1 MKRLLYI
8 LLFIPLMGLAQKPD
22 FIRTPNS
29 GNTIVDWN
37 LKAKTFILPHGS
49 SVGLYG
55 SQDTSGNAYFKVAA
69 GDTMLYIRV
78 GGTKFWDPKTYL
90 AKFFA
95 PIGSGVTSFNM
106 RTGSVTLSGGDVTTA
121 LGFTPVTN
129 TRQIINGY
137 AITGG
142 HSLATDVTI
151 AADSTLLQTI
161 TNLFPRGD
169 TRYLQSG
176 YINVTVSSTGKTKAF
191 FPTANT
197 DAARGI
203 ALQSAFTFAST
214 GDKINIGAGSYA
226 TTTTLALKDSI
237 TVDGAGLVYNL
248 NGNTDIFSVKSAA
261 GVTIS
266 NIKIKGAGSPGL
278 DTTKQVGI
286 RLNGY
291 SPNFKAINLTITD
304 CRGAGIFENQIW
316 KDSTQYFNGG
326 KILNV
331 NMARNGYGFY
341 GVGEYWTVDGGN
353 HFYNLQAFYAIG
365 GNIKIL
371 NTNTSYN
378 FKALRI
384 EGIVGNEGHAIISGN
399 TITHNKKVGLYLK
412 NLTIGEIFAS
422 NVFAGAYPA
431 TLSDTTIYLEN
442 TSGIKFASSI
452 FLAPMHIFLG
462 GAFTGYNYIQN
473 SHFYNYAPGGGNP
486 ANVVGTALQKSH
498 LIFTQNTSNDS
509 LSTNLN
515 QEYGNNK
522 TVQTYLGATN
532 QRQWLQFLGQNANV
546 IFGTAGDGT
555 GPALNL
561 GEPAYS
567 GGLSTGR
574 GLGSTSKTALTFG
587 TDQVLSFLIDT
598 LQNVHFKKDLY
609 LESILSAGTN
619 TDGLLS
625 VDATNGKIKKLPN
638 NTFTTNVTASG
649 NIASS
654 GGATPNLTFTGILPS
669 VNGGSGINNS
679 GTLTWGSGGILGTNA
694 YNSTAFYKSGDNA
707 SFGTGSFAGLIT
719 STIGNNQNIFFSG
732 TATTGYQFFR
742 IKNTGADLG
751 FGIEGATAVLNAG
764 ANPYSTS
771 LTTFNTTHLSF
782 GTNQTLALDIDG
794 GTQAVTAIVSMTT
807 PLVKISTTPATSAGT
822 YDFLTRNT
830 STGVVEKVSS
840 ASIPTVTSTFVTASG
855 TGSATAFTFTY
866 GTLGYTP
873 SNIIYVPT
881 STAAAGSFYISSITG
896 TGFTVTY
903 LVAPVTGTSNITA
916 NITIVK

>member
-1 MKRLLYI
+1 MTGRVDLQTDIHFQLNHNHTHIHMKKLI
-8 LLFIPLMGLAQKPD
+8 LLILIFVAFQVKAQQQNYWPSAIAPGSTSFSPSFRWITGVTDSLNDFTLA
-22 FIRTPNS
+22 I
-29 GNTIVDWN
+29 
-37 LKAKTFILPHGS
+37 
-49 SVGLYG
+49 
-55 SQDTSGNAYFKVAA
+55 
-69 GDTMLYIRV
+69 
-78 GGTKFWDPKTYL
+78 GTKSYRFYSSARMTQL
-90 AKFFA
+90 FA
-95 PIGSGVTSFNM
+95 PI
-106 RTGSVTLSGGDVTTA
+106 
-121 LGFTPVTN
+121 
-129 TRQIINGY
+129 
-137 AITGG
+137 TGG
-142 HSLATDVTI
+142 LYSPLAGSSSLTNVG
-151 AADSTLLQTI
+151 TI
-161 TNLFPRGD
+161 TTGIWHGSAIGD
-169 TRYLQSG
+169 TYISSALTWNAKQNAISLTTTGTSG
-176 YINVTVSSTGKTKAF
+176 PATFLGGTLNIPQYADGSIVVGIASTGKIITF
-191 FPTANT
+191 TPSSNT
-197 DAARGI
+197 DTARGI
-203 ALQSAFTFAST
+203 SLQNAVAFASK
-214 GDKINIGAGSYA
+214 GDAINIGAGNYKV
-226 TTTTLALKDSI
+226 TTILSLKDSM
-237 TVDGAGLVYNL
+237 TVSGNAVIYNTSSTTDVFQV
-248 NGNTDIFSVKSAA
+248 NGVK
-261 GVTIS
+261 GVTIRD
-266 NIKIKGAGSPGL
+266 ITLIGAGTPASL
-278 DTTKQVGI
+278 DTTKQFAI
-286 RLNGY
+286 RIKGY
-291 SPNFKAINLTITD
+291 ATNFSAINLKINNF
-304 CRGAGIFENQIW
+304 AGGGIIENQAW

-326 KILNV
+326 KIINCFSDG
-331 NMARNGYGFY
+331 NGYGFY
-341 GVGEYWTVDGGN
+341 GLGEYWTIDGGN
-353 HFYNLQAFYAIG
+353 WRNNLQAFYAIG

-442 TSGIKFASSI
+442 TSGVKFSSSI

-486 ANVVGTALQKSH
+486 ANVAGTALQKSH

-509 LSTNLN
+509 ISTNLN

-587 TDQVLSFLIDT
+587 TDQILSFLIDT

-625 VDATNGKIKKLPN
+625 VDATNGKIKKLP

-707 SFGTGSFAGLIT
+707 SLGTGSFAGLIT

-855 TGSATAFTFTY
+855 AVSTTAFTFTY